1 MNKSIC
7 IWFTIGGI
15 LILLGAVL
23 FCLTACSAGFN
34 FGNIF
39 GSATEEITL
48 VFTDDFEGLSIDTT
62 TADLDF
68 CLTDDGSCKV
78 VATDEKGINYSA
90 NVEDGVLKISAK
102 NDRKWYEKIFNIGFI
117 SSLTVYLPEAEYE
130 SLVINE
136 LTGNINVPAYLRFGS
151 ADIKLSTGKLNYYAE
166 TLGSISVVGSTG
178 DVSIEC
184 RCTGAVDVNIST
196 GNLLLNGIESAA
208 DINVEVSTGDVKIV
222 NSVCNSLNIYGTTAD
237 FEVQSVTVAENVS
250 MKNSTGKTSLTNF
263 TCNNLTS
270 EANTGDLSMTDVIA
284 RGSLTIERSTG
295 DVRFDSCDAKDIY
308 VTTDTGSVKGTLLT
322 EKLFAPR
329 SNTGK
334 IETPKPSGTGAC
346 DITTD
351 TGNIIISI
359 KQ

>member
-23 FCLTACSAGFN
+23 FCLTAYSAGFN

-48 VFTDDFEGLSIDTT
+48 VITDDFEGISIDTT
-62 TADLDF
+62 TADIDF

-90 NVEDGVLKISAK
+90 NVEDGVLKISSK

-136 LTGNINVPAYLRFGS
+136 LTGNINVPAYLHFGS

-166 TLGSISVVGSTG
+166 TLGSINVVGSTG
-178 DVSIEC
+178 DVSIKC

-208 DINVEVSTGDVKIV
+208 DINVKVSTGDVKIV
-222 NSVCNSLNIYGTTAD
+222 NSVCNSMNIYGTTGD
-237 FEVQSVTVAENVS
+237 FEVQSVTVTENVS
-250 MKNSTGKTSLTNF
+250 IKNSTGKTNCRSDHQRSGQN
-263 TCNNLTS
+263 CS
-270 EANTGDLSMTDVIA
+270 ECGEGDHCRHKGAGCCHCRRRLGVSSGGCGGMFDWPVRWLQLRYFPLQ
-284 RGSLTIERSTG
+284 RGYRQFPDHAGGGEG
-295 DVRFDSCDAKDIY
+295 D
-308 VTTDTGSVKGTLLT
+308 
-322 EKLFAPR
+322 
-329 SNTGK
+329 
-334 IETPKPSGTGAC
+334 
-346 DITTD
+346 
-351 TGNIIISI
+351 
-359 KQ
+359 Q